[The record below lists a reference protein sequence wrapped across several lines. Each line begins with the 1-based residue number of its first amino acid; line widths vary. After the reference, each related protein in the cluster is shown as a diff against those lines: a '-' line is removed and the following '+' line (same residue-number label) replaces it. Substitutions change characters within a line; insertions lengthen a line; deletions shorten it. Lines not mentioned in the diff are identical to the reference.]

1 MGERGAAGLSTTV
14 DASHPRCHTGGVS
27 SHDENVGDGRR
38 RPSEGVIGYCGVLVL
53 LVVSYALST
62 AQKSTN
68 PSPLAFLLILA
79 TVAVV
84 FRVTGAN
91 AALQRTSWVILS
103 VAGAA
108 AVVAVLLGTEQ
119 KLLDIGLS
127 SATLVALLIA
137 PVAIIAH
144 QIRRRGLNLE
154 ALLAAITAYVL
165 VGIAFAFAYNLLG
178 LLSPQPVFADAHE
191 DSLAHQL
198 FFSFTT
204 LTTTGYGNLVPE
216 GTIGQTIAVVEAI
229 TGQLFLLTAFARI
242 LRGATSPREDVQP
255 NS

>member
-1 MGERGAAGLSTTV
+1 VSATV

-84 FRVTGAN
+84 FRVTGAH

-144 QIRRRGLNLE
+144 QIRRRGLNFE
-154 ALLAAITAYVL
+154 ALLAAITAYVF
-165 VGIAFAFAYNLLG
+165 VGIAFAYNLLG

-204 LTTTGYGNLVPE
+204 LTTTGYGNLVRKEPS
-216 GTIGQTIAVVEAI
+216 GRRSRSSRPSPASSSSSPPSLASC
-229 TGQLFLLTAFARI
+229 AAPP
-242 LRGATSPREDVQP
+242 LRVRT
-255 NS
+255 

>member
-1 MGERGAAGLSTTV
+1 M
-14 DASHPRCHTGGVS
+14 DASSPRCHTGGVS
-27 SHDENVGDGRR
+27 SRDEGEGDGRR
-38 RPSEGVIGYCGVLVL
+38 RSSEGVIGYCGVLAL
-53 LVVSYALST
+53 LVVSYALSAT
-62 AQKSTN
+62 QHSTN
-68 PSPLAFLLILA
+68 PSPLAFMLILA

-84 FRVTGAN
+84 FRITGAN
-91 AALQRTSWVILS
+91 AALQRTSWVVLS
-103 VAGAA
+103 IAGAA
-108 AVVAVLLGTEQ
+108 AAVAVFSNTDQL
-119 KLLDIGLS
+119 LLDIALS
-127 SATLVALLIA
+127 AATLLALLIA

-154 ALLAAITAYVL
+154 ALLAAITAYAL

-178 LLSPQPVFADAHE
+178 LLSPDPVFGDAHE

-216 GTIGQTIAVVEAI
+216 TTAGQTIAVIEAI

-242 LRGATSPREDVQP
+242 LRGATNPGERS
-255 NS
+255 SG

>member
-1 MGERGAAGLSTTV
+1 M

-27 SHDENVGDGRR
+27 SHDETIGGGRR

-53 LVVSYALST
+53 LVVSYALSAT
-62 AQKSTN
+62 RQSTN

-84 FRVTGAN
+84 FRITGAN
-91 AALQRTSWVILS
+91 SVLQRTSWVVLS

-108 AVVAVLLGTEQ
+108 AVVAVFSGTEQ
-119 KLLDIGLS
+119 VLLDIALS
-127 SATLVALLIA
+127 AATLVALLIA

-178 LLSPQPVFADAHE
+178 LLSLDPVFGDAHE

-204 LTTTGYGNLVPE
+204 LTTTGYGNLVPV
-216 GTIGQTIAVVEAI
+216 GTAGQTIAVVEAI

-242 LRGATSPREDVQP
+242 LRGATAPREHP
-255 NS
+255 SR